1 LLLFLFLA
9 SISPPGS
16 RSKGSNAFPAF
27 CYYFFNIKD
36 QVKIRIKKK
45 QGGTATLRWRLA
57 AKQGGG
63 QRLEDLIL
71 LLACV
76 NKKRGVS
83 NGSEGVRDP
92 PNLLRRRVSFILF

>member
-1 LLLFLFLA
+1 LLLFLLRDRD
-9 SISPPGS
+9 P
-16 RSKGSNAFPAF
+16 KGVTPSLLFV
-27 CYYFFNIKD
+27 YLIFNIKD

-92 PNLLRRRVSFILF
+92 PNLLFILIY